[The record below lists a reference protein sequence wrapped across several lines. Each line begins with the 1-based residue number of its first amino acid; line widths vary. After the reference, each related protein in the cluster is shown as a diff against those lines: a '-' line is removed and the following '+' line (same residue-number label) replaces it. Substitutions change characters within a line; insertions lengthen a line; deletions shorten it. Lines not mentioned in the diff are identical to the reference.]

1 MEKLKL
7 TDSRIFLISEEFA
20 SLLNDYC
27 FEDDSYKKWELL
39 EYRAFVDKHYDD
51 LVLGAIEEGMI
62 MPSEKRYFKTNVG
75 DLHEA
80 IKMKTIEILKVFV
93 SRRVDNI

>member
-7 TDSRIFLISEEFA
+7 TDSRLFLISEEFA

-27 FEDDSYKKWELL
+27 FEDDSYKKWELK

-51 LVLGAIEEGMI
+51 M
-62 MPSEKRYFKTNVG
+62 
-75 DLHEA
+75 
-80 IKMKTIEILKVFV
+80 
-93 SRRVDNI
+93 

>member
-1 MEKLKL
+1 MDRIKL
-7 TDSRIFLISEEFA
+7 TDSKIFQISEEFA

-27 FEDDSYKKWELL
+27 FEDDSYKNWELK
-39 EYRAFVDKHYDD
+39 EFRAFVDKHYDD

-62 MPSEKRYFKTNVG
+62 MPSEKKYFKTNVG

-93 SRRVDNI
+93 SRRADNI